1 VLGAGKQ
8 SSQRQLVVS
17 DRGLI
22 SQLLGDS
29 LRLNGYCAVTFKSR
43 YLQVFTGND
52 GVVVIYRAINSIL
65 LRVLTLRS
73 LYAVFIIFVLLVV
86 IEGFLISIG
95 GLPYVC
101 NGRNRKVLT
110 RLVVVFRLVTRGEL
124 CHK

>member
-1 VLGAGKQ
+1 M
-8 SSQRQLVVS
+8 
-17 DRGLI
+17 
-22 SQLLGDS
+22 
-29 LRLNGYCAVTFKSR
+29 
-43 YLQVFTGND
+43 FTDND
-52 GVVVIYRAINSIL
+52 GVVVIYRTINSIL

-73 LYAVFIIFVLLVV
+73 LCAVFIIFVLLVV